1 LKRQLQ
7 QQLKSLPKLR
17 LKAEPDM
24 AKAPQGEVVTT
35 GDLVLIGE
43 FGRAVGLKGEVR
55 VKSYT
60 ATPSAIGTYAPL
72 LNSRGVAFSITS
84 LRPVP
89 GEADVFVATVKGVT
103 DRVAAERLNRITLHV
118 ARAQLP
124 VPDDDNE
131 FLQADLIGLNVE
143 GPDGAALGVVVSVAT
158 YGAGDV
164 LEVQPLAG
172 GPTALVPFQNAFVP
186 IVDIA
191 GKRLVISDASLLA
204 VEPPKVKPKR
214 VKTAPATE

>member
-1 LKRQLQ
+1 
-7 QQLKSLPKLR
+7 
-17 LKAEPDM
+17 M
-24 AKAPQGEVVTT
+24 AKTPQGE
-35 GDLVLIGE
+35 GANAGNLVLIGE

-60 ATPSAIGTYAPL
+60 SDPAAVGTYTPL
-72 LNSRGVAFSITS
+72 LDSRGVAFSIAS

-103 DRVAAERLNRITLHV
+103 DRAAAERLNRMTLHV

-124 VPDDDNE
+124 VPDDDDE
-131 FLQADLIGLNVE
+131 FLQADLIGLTVE
-143 GPDGAALGVVVSVAT
+143 GPDGARLGVVVSVAT

-164 LEVQPLAG
+164 LEVQPKGG
-172 GPTALVPFQNAFVP
+172 GPTALVPFQSAFVP
-186 IVDIA
+186 VVDIA
-191 GKRLVISDASLLA
+191 GKRLVISDAALLA

-214 VKTAPATE
+214 IKTPPVAE